1 MPGLLDKLTND
12 GSILSYDNG
21 QTPVTNPGATQQSK
35 LHANGNQ
42 AGYSLNGSEFNDV
55 NAAYQSYKDGYN
67 NALPMPTQLDLNG
80 QRPQSYSN
88 TGPTEGHY

>member
-21 QTPVTNPGATQQSK
+21 QTPTTNPGATQQSK

-55 NAAYQSYKDGYN
+55 NAAYQAYKDGYN
-67 NALPMPTQLDLNG
+67 NALPMPSQLDLNG

-88 TGPTEGHY
+88 TGPVEGHY